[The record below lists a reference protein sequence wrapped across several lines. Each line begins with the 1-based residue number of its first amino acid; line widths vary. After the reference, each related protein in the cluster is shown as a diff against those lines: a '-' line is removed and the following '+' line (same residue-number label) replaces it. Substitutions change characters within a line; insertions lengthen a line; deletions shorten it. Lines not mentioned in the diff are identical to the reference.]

1 MTSITTEPTTTT
13 KEMSLPLKKRGRE
26 LRDTNRSNGGI
37 FDELV
42 CSVKRCASAER
53 KERSVDDIL
62 NNWPRPPPS
71 ERPAIWAHREVP
83 PPLPSL
89 QGICVTHKEKSM
101 DRVQLSCASLET
113 TLYVSL
119 VIISIRSDFQLW
131 WGGPVKMIPKNRIWP
146 NQTRHTHASASHK
159 SFKKGKLERW
169 SKQTPR
175 EKCTD
180 DFIMQFY
187 AKAIWKRGTDIK
199 KKEGKK

>member
-71 ERPAIWAHREVP
+71 ERPAIWAHREVA

-131 WGGPVKMIPKNRIWP
+131 GGGELCPW
-146 NQTRHTHASASHK
+146 
-159 SFKKGKLERW
+159 RW
-169 SKQTPR
+169 SRKTASVQIKRDTHTQAHR
-175 EKCTD
+175 T
-180 DFIMQFY
+180 
-187 AKAIWKRGTDIK
+187 KALKNGS
-199 KKEGKK
+199 